1 MHIRPADGPDILR
14 LQDIAVRAYE
24 PYIERMGQEPAPMRP
39 DFAGHIA
46 DDTVFVWD
54 DGGVRAYA
62 VIVIV
67 IGEGEPLLENIAV
80 DPKAQGEKLG
90 SKLLNHVE
98 MLLRQKGFGVV
109 TLYTN
114 VHMTENIAW
123 YTRAGFAET
132 RRGMQDGFERVFFRK
147 EL

>member
-1 MHIRPADGPDILR
+1 MAVPVDIPTLK
-14 LQDIAVRAYE
+14 DIAVRAYE

-62 VIVIV
+62 VIV

>member
-1 MHIRPADGPDILR
+1 MNIRMARLGDVPA
-14 LQDIAVRAYE
+14 LQEIAVRAYE
-24 PYIERMGQEPAPMRP
+24 PYVTRMGQEPAPMRP

-62 VIVIV
+62 VIVI
-67 IGEGEPLLENIAV
+67 GEGEPLLDNIAV
-80 DPKAQGEKLG
+80 DPRAQGQRLG
-90 SKLLNHVE
+90 SKLLCHLE
-98 MLLRQKGFGVV
+98 AHLSDEGFSAY

-123 YTRAGFAET
+123 YSRSGFTET
-132 RRGMQDGFERVFFRK
+132 GRGTQDGFERVFFRK
-147 EL
+147 EI

>member
-62 VIVIV
+62 VIVI
-67 IGEGEPLLENIAV
+67 GEGEPLLENIAV

-123 YTRAGFAET
+123 YTRAGF
-132 RRGMQDGFERVFFRK
+132 ERVFFRK

>member
-1 MHIRPADGPDILR
+1 MSIRMAVPVDIPTLK
-14 LQDIAVRAYE
+14 DIAVRAYE

-62 VIVIV
+62 VIV

>member
-1 MHIRPADGPDILR
+1 
-14 LQDIAVRAYE
+14 
-24 PYIERMGQEPAPMRP
+24 MRP

-62 VIVIV
+62 VIVI
-67 IGEGEPLLENIAV
+67 GEGEPLLDNIAV
-80 DPKAQGEKLG
+80 DPRAQGQRLG
-90 SKLLNHVE
+90 SKLLCHLE
-98 MLLRQKGFGVV
+98 AHLSDEGFSAY

-123 YTRAGFAET
+123 YSRSGFTET
-132 RRGMQDGFERVFFRK
+132 GRGTQDGFERVFFRK
-147 EL
+147 EI